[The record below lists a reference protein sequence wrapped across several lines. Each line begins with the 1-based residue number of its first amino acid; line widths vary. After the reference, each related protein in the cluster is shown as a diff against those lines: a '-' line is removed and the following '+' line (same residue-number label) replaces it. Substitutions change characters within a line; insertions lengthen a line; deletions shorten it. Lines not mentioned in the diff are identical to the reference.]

1 MPSQSSVLLQIC
13 DIFDPSEHQQFL
25 AECWRLDTPSKETQF
40 EGTREKI
47 VSLVSHLVSVL
58 KSKKIVLLFSL
69 LWSSRLVSK
78 LSRLSNL
85 YPYIYYAHPPFPSY
99 IFTQSPHYNMKTR
112 ILALPSVFLY

>member
-25 AECWRLDTPSKETQF
+25 AECWRLDHANTPSNETQF

-58 KSKKIVLLFSL
+58 KSKKLSFYLVCSGLLA
-69 LWSSRLVSK
+69 WC
-78 LSRLSNL
+78 
-85 YPYIYYAHPPFPSY
+85 PSY
-99 IFTQSPHYNMKTR
+99 LDYLTYIHTFTTPTQPSPPIFLLSPR
-112 ILALPSVFLY
+112 IIT